1 MAAAC
6 RAISTMDNELQLELQ
21 HAFEEAIAKYS
32 RWQGGDEPTVNY
44 QNARSLDQFDLQ
56 SHDVL

>member
-1 MAAAC
+1 
-6 RAISTMDNELQLELQ
+6 MDNELQLELQ